1 MGSLHHFNVRA
12 LARQHRLTR
21 FIETGTAHGDG
32 LMTAHH
38 RGFDVFHRLDSI
50 EAHEPTFQAACD
62 RFAGCPSVHLHHGPS
77 AEVLRELLLYPF
89 SSLQA
94 SEPCFFWL
102 DAHFPGADVGAA
114 DYAAEADPALRLPL
128 QGELDAIAAAPAIA
142 ARSVILID
150 DLRIYTGQAWP
161 HARCH
166 LADPPEEWRFGGEP
180 VTDSPAWIFPGA
192 PTPFTES
199 PTLDLTAFQSTHTL
213 EIWHWHEGYLLLLPK
228 NEAS

>member
-12 LARQHRLTR
+12 LARLHRLSR

-32 LMTAHH
+32 LAHAYQ
-38 RGFDVFHRLDSI
+38 RGGFDRLDSI
-50 EAHEPTFQAACD
+50 EAHEPTFQAARA
-62 RFAGCPSVHLHHGPS
+62 RFADCLPITIHHGPS
-77 AEVLRELLLYPF
+77 AEVLRQLLLSP
-89 SSLQA
+89 SPSLPV

-166 LADPPEEWRFGGEP
+166 LADPPEAWRFGGEP
-180 VTDSPAWIFPGA
+180 VTDSPAWTFPGA
-192 PTPFTES
+192 PAPDTES
-199 PTLDLTAFQSTHTL
+199 SALDLTAFQSTHTL

-228 NEAS
+228 IP